1 MIPVIAVKG
10 ECQEIRNRDKNLNDL
25 HATVVLRIKRPVES
39 LLN

>member
-10 ECQEIRNRDKNLNDL
+10 ECQEIRNRDKAPNELYS
-25 HATVVLRIKRPVES
+25 AAMLRIRQPVEF